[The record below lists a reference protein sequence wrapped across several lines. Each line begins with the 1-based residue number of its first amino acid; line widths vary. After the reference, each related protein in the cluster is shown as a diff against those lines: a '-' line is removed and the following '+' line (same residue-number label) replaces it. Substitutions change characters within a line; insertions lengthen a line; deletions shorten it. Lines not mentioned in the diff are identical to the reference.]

1 MALEVTNNRTLA
13 ASIYVSDSTKA
24 ELRNK
29 IVGVFENLAKNTVS
43 GKLKSKSFEEKAG
56 SFEFKRFANAESK
69 DYGTARAAGKGQK
82 VKAPS
87 IPVNLDQDK
96 EIVEEVNAFD
106 AASFTEEDLN
116 AFLKR
121 RQVSI
126 EQTLARDLDR
136 AFFGCVSASTATKGA
151 DVSKASN
158 IREQIGEIIVALETV
173 SNDYVDGV
181 EREQMALVVSPAL
194 YQALKNE
201 LNDCYNFAGTTAD
214 EIFKGLDGV
223 AVFSSNR
230 LPSGVDYVLMTM
242 DAIAEPVIISDTNI
256 EKIPLSNEYAV
267 EVFYRYGAK
276 VLAKDLVVFGGFT
289 A

>member
-1 MALEVTNNRTLA
+1 MTQAL
-13 ASIYVSDSTKA
+13 SIYVSDSTKA

-29 IVGVFENLAKNTVS
+29 IVGIFENLAKNTVS
-43 GKLKSKSFEEKAG
+43 GKLKSKNFEEKAG
-56 SFEFKRFANAESK
+56 SFEYKRFANATSQA
-69 DYGTARAAGKGQK
+69 YGTARTEGKGQK
-82 VKAPS
+82 IKAPGV
-87 IPVNLDQDK
+87 PVNLDQDK

-106 AASFTEEDLN
+106 GASFTEEDLN

-121 RQVSI
+121 RQVAI
-126 EQTLARDLDR
+126 EQTVARDLDR
-136 AFFGCVSASTATKGA
+136 AFFAAAKTGGTKGA
-151 DVSKASN
+151 DVSKASK
-158 IREQIGEIIVALETV
+158 IRAQIGDIVVGLETT

-194 YQALKNE
+194 YQAIKNE

-214 EIFKGLDGV
+214 EVFKGLDGV

-242 DAIAEPVIISDTNI
+242 DAIAQPVMITNTDI
-256 EKIPLSNEYAV
+256 EKIQLSNEYAV
-267 EVFYRYGAK
+267 EAFYRYGTK
-276 VLAKDLVVFGGFT
+276 VLAQELVIFGGFT